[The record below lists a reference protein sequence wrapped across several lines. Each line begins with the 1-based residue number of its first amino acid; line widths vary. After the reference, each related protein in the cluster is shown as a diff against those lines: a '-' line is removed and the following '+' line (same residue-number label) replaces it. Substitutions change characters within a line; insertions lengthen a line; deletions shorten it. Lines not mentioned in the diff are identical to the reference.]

1 MGILIDILKEIPI
14 NAVLRDKLQELEKR
28 YEELE
33 FENTQL
39 KGENQSLKSKVK
51 ELTST
56 GGLGENETKILIL
69 LSLHNQALPD
79 ELIAGELGLSLTK
92 TKYYLEKM
100 WKQYVYSYDY
110 TNERPSGYYLTQ
122 KGREY
127 LVEND
132 LVE

>member
-14 NAVLRDKLQELEKR
+14 NAVLRDKLQELEKK

-33 FENTQL
+33 AENVKL
-39 KGENQSLKSKVK
+39 KEENLKLRSKVQ
-51 ELTST
+51 ELTSSDQ
-56 GGLGENETKILIL
+56 LCENEVKILIL
-69 LSLHNQALPD
+69 MSSLNQSLSAEQ
-79 ELIAGELGLSLTK
+79 IASGLGLNLTK
-92 TKYYLEKM
+92 IKYYLGRM
-100 WKQYVYSYDY
+100 DDQYVYSAHLVG
-110 TNERPSGYYLTQ
+110 SHSLHSLTQ